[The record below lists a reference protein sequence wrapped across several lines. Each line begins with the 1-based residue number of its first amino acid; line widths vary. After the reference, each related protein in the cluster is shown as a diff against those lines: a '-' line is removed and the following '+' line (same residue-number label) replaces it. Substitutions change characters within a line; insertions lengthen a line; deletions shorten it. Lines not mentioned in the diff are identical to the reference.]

1 MNASSRARRN
11 SIRRSIRSIKSARS
25 EKRELE
31 EGTSTSPIT
40 RPDTY
45 ARQLNRQYKK
55 FMARISAAV
64 DDYLQDLI
72 SSQTLQ
78 ELHPYVF
85 YPVGG
90 FLVAAM
96 IAVFVY
102 AFVEGYLQTVRQQY
116 LAPAAGNSASS
127 LCDEVLVTNSGTF
140 QISSGGYWEGDEGF
154 TYADAK
160 YTMVVQN
167 LEISEAGYSQLL
179 RSFEMR
185 LLYGDQQS
193 TYLDTAQQLVIWMSA
208 VLHPSDAS
216 LASSVHFYMNAAP
229 GVIFDRQRVVATLA
243 NADHVCSAQGKAVF
257 DRANANLVVTYDVER
272 YLANPNCSR
281 IAAPSILGYDPVA
294 SQFSFD
300 VTLDTRAMITAL
312 AVNTEILLLDDLLEV
327 VGSRVNASL
336 PGMND
341 SVTFSKYV
349 DSRYE
354 EMQPV
359 LCSPS
364 AAFNH
369 CFVSVGNTLAFP
381 VFLHRGIV
389 NASAPSGQKAAPCDC
404 VDYHNGRYNETSF
417 DAACNRFDFMMGVV
431 FFTTGTDY
439 DTALLAL
446 LGVYLSDTDIRDL
459 SYKPMFYSSPFAA
472 DVPVS
477 YAERQKMFDFCSV
490 HLNVTGQTS
499 CTYLFFTLYD
509 EDFQYVNTAVS
520 SNYLTM
526 PGGACQPSFGMSAA
540 AWQRLRDTPFAPLT
554 NAFVICRN
562 DKFQALLDS
571 IGTSSGLISFFFPF
585 AVLLVAGFFVLSE
598 ASLRI
603 WRVRRR
609 RRQVAGDTAHQQLS
623 SQSLSVLMADVAAE
637 SKAYVWPRR
646 HHTTHR
652 ERAAALD
659 ALAKLLLRHQPN
671 EEEMIAELDQASE
684 EEGYDT
690 EAEEELEVRAMLRRT
705 LQQKR
710 RRGQANTVR
719 AEAHLQNHAH
729 HGTPLSQQPF
739 SAQELQQI
747 ESAVAAAG
755 GGGRASLGGS
765 IASVGPVAASSRLR
779 NSLGGPSGAGGP
791 AAGWDVVDL

>member
-1 MNASSRARRN
+1 M
-11 SIRRSIRSIKSARS
+11 
-25 EKRELE
+25 
-31 EGTSTSPIT
+31 
-40 RPDTY
+40 
-45 ARQLNRQYKK
+45 
-55 FMARISAAV
+55 SAAV

-96 IAVFVY
+96 IAVFAY
-102 AFVEGYLQTVRQQY
+102 AFAEGYLQTVRQQY
-116 LAPAAGNSASS
+116 LAPAAGNSASA
-127 LCDEVLVTNSGTF
+127 LCDEVLVTNSGTY
-140 QISSGGYWEGDEGF
+140 QISSSGYWEGDEGF

-160 YTMVVQN
+160 YVMVVQN
-167 LEISEAGYSQLL
+167 LAISEAGYAQLL
-179 RSFEMR
+179 DSFEVR
-185 LLYGDQQS
+185 LLYADQYS
-193 TYLDTAQQLVIWMSA
+193 AYLDTSQQLVAWMSA
-208 VLHPSDAS
+208 FLHPNDAS
-216 LASSVHFYMNAAP
+216 LASSVHFYLNAAP

-257 DRANANLVVTYDVER
+257 DRANANLVVTYDVDR
-272 YLANPNCSR
+272 YLANPNCSA

-294 SQFSFD
+294 SKFSFD
-300 VTLDTRAMITAL
+300 VKLDTRAMITAL

-327 VGSRVNASL
+327 VGSKTNATL

-341 SVTFSKYV
+341 SVSFSKFV
-349 DSRYE
+349 DSRFE

-389 NASAPSGQKAAPCDC
+389 NASAPSGEKAAPCDC
-404 VDYHNGRYNETSF
+404 VGFHSGRYNATSF

-431 FFTTGTDY
+431 LYTTGTDF
-439 DTALLAL
+439 DTALLAV
-446 LGVYLSDTDIRDL
+446 LGVLYKDLDIRDR
-459 SYKPMFYSSPFAA
+459 SFRPMFYSSPFAA

-477 YAERQKMFDFCSV
+477 QAERQKMFDFCSV
-490 HLNVTGQTS
+490 FINETGQAS
-499 CTYLFFTLYD
+499 CAYLFFSLYD

-526 PGGACQPSFGMSAA
+526 PGGACRASFGMPAA
-540 AWQRLRDTPFAPLT
+540 AWRRLRETPFAPLT

-571 IGTSSGLISFFFPF
+571 IGTSSGLVSFFFPC

-598 ASLRI
+598 ASLRL

-609 RRQVAGDTAHQQLS
+609 RRQVAGDTAHQPLS

-637 SKAYVWPRR
+637 SKATVWPRR

-659 ALAKLLLRHQPN
+659 TLAKLLLRHQPN
-671 EEEMIAELDQASE
+671 EEEMIAELDLASE

-710 RRGQANTVR
+710 RRGQANSVR
-719 AEAHLQNHAH
+719 AEAQLQNQAH
-729 HGTPLSQQPF
+729 HGAPLSQQPF
-739 SAQELQQI
+739 SALELQQI
-747 ESAVAAAG
+747 ENAVAAAG

-765 IASVGPVAASSRLR
+765 VASVGPVTASARLR
-779 NSLGGPSGAGGP
+779 SSLGGAPGGP
-791 AAGWDVVDL
+791 AASWDVVDL